1 MLYYCTSLFHDSI
14 SPLDSNACKCFRNK
28 THLNCRSGCISQRA
42 PCMIWAFEEHRSGW
56 YISPL
61 IAFRVQTNT
70 NVVTLTVARPR
81 HPRGRPPNP
90 FPTGSPLSHGSHRP
104 SPRTRDHGNSSVY
117 NLTVPCDMGSV
128 PDSFRAF
135 AIIVLKLVHHEI
147 LY

>member
-61 IAFRVQTNT
+61 IAFRVHTNT
-70 NVVTLTVARPR
+70 NVVTLTVHQILFLRAL
-81 HPRGRPPNP
+81 H
-90 FPTGSPLSHGSHRP
+90 FPKSPSPLSLTTNTW
-104 SPRTRDHGNSSVY
+104 PREFQRTIWPYLATISASTLGWNRFYRVDFSV
-117 NLTVPCDMGSV
+117 
-128 PDSFRAF
+128 FRWIKINC
-135 AIIVLKLVHHEI
+135 IIR
-147 LY
+147 